1 MAIRTIKVDITGLK
15 EIEKAQKAVST
26 LRDSVL
32 DFEKRLKKMGG
43 KGSST
48 LSFNVNLKLN
58 TDRALSDYLALKRQI
73 ENIPI
78 KVGTKRGS
86 NSDSNVPTVEKT
98 KVSRPTGKSTDYVK
112 VRDQDYQSW
121 RNLHKVV
128 QDVSNATFGLT
139 SRMVS
144 LGAVNPAKGLLATFT
159 KVNSTVLGIQNNLL
173 GFVGNRLSGAIGN
186 AIQGTLGAV
195 KSGVS
200 QLKDEANNLGDA
212 MQVYRINM
220 QALGFDEKETNKSI
234 KRLGDYGK
242 ASVFDATDLLEQA
255 STYTAYGRKDAESI
269 VRGYAGL
276 LAQTKNPVQGM
287 KTVTTQTSQMLA
299 NGFLNQGDYR
309 FIRERL
315 SALGASK
322 LNAELLKIAQSKGE
336 ASITDATR
344 KKLITADEYLDAVN
358 KLGNQDIFQ
367 NLVTSIVTPRQ
378 ALANFKETLSNLLVF
393 DEIDEEGNAK
403 PGALNQVYVATR
415 DFIKG
420 ITEIVGTNKF
430 KEYVTKLGNAIGGT
444 IQKVNQFGTSWK
456 LAFGK
461 QTLES
466 IENFSKGFIEGVK
479 GLDVAP
485 LFFNI
490 TREVNKTIASSGKS
504 FGYFAKDLVTNVS
517 NITSSLASLSTQF
530 IQGDGL
536 KIFSN
541 YLEVFSNLGK
551 LAVKSGSVKDFIDI
565 YKELSSTLNKI
576 ILSIKPSDVKNVTNS
591 IRLLAVQVLG
601 FIENI
606 TGKTTLI
613 SSVSEVFSNIINT
626 LSTIV
631 NKLSKFNPQSVN
643 KILGYLRKTIHD
655 ILEHIEPIIVEL
667 GQGAITALSSSS
679 GKTFFKAVGNF
690 VKAVTSAI
698 KQFLTSIGGSVEG
711 GFKKILD
718 FLSGLVDFASKIAN
732 VLGVVGKYVLM
743 GFIGAKFASWATNI
757 ISSLVTVA
765 TAMASVTN
773 GRVNPFG
780 LAGKFGYDGL
790 MYPGSPVCQSTIAN
804 ANKVGLKA
812 RGKAFYTSI
821 SDAWSRGYNYKS
833 PDNNLYGRDLGMDT
847 FLRKGHKGRTLNP
860 KAVGN
865 WLADYQTSIINNA
878 DPIYK
883 AKAKLQPAVNGM
895 KEVTKELKGFKGTF
909 KLPPGAKTIGLLGGQ
924 IAVDSLNG
932 AVQNSDVGQG
942 WKDAGNVLAST
953 TSWASTGAMIGSVVP
968 GLGTGVGAGIGA
980 LIGLGSSL
988 YGIFNRENENKKLE
1002 EEAKKQAKEEAIAT
1016 YKQQLASIKQL
1027 ADENARIR
1035 DAFFSS
1041 VTKDSSLTESV
1052 STANSY
1058 IEAVKNNSGSLQTAL
1073 KTIGVETAKVPE
1085 NVKDL
1090 FVKVGDT
1097 VKSWNELKQETGIE
1111 DDAKLL
1117 QALQV
1122 AQATLGEEYVNFVN
1136 STGEQVIKQ
1145 VRTLNEGDFNRNKA
1159 NANTFEATFT
1169 KLGLALQEGRNFVYK
1184 DISNITSE
1192 IQGILDSKDF
1202 YSKEDKAKALQELY
1216 GKVGADTSNIVTQS
1230 IDKQFE
1236 IAQQIVKEGSILG
1249 GTNEQKHANLA
1260 KTISEKLGN
1269 FSTVFEDF
1277 IKNSAVKELEQV
1289 NSLLDEA
1296 KLVNAEKGTVA
1307 GQLKAKEFVQKVDG
1321 LVKDGSLKVNE
1332 ANAIISSAGISRL
1345 STENVKKST
1354 VGYKKS
1360 IVDMLN
1366 NSTLPI
1372 LNSKD
1377 IVTNSGIISIS
1388 TSGISGAVRALRLA
1402 VRASID
1408 DTIAKLDEA
1417 LANATA
1423 KGNVSQ
1429 QRAYSNYRRQAENER
1444 SVGGLYTGGLVPEYH
1459 SNGLPVGINWKGR
1472 GTDTVPTMLTPG
1484 EYVLRKKAVDSLGT
1498 NLLNNLNKYGV
1509 GALQNIAKSTIIN
1522 NVYNT
1527 NNAQINQNID
1537 NKSQYLNGMF
1547 GVDKL
1552 MRYI

>member
-43 KGSST
+43 KNTST

-173 GFVGNRLSGAIGN
+173 GFAGNRLSGAIGN

-212 MQVYRINM
+212 MQIYRINM

-255 STYTAYGRKDAESI
+255 STYAAYGRKDTESI
-269 VRGYAGL
+269 VKGYAGL

-336 ASITDATR
+336 NSITDATR
-344 KKLITADEYLDAVN
+344 KKLITADEYLDVVN

-378 ALANFKETLSNLLVF
+378 AIANFKETLSNLLVF

-403 PGALNQVYVATR
+403 PGALNQVYVTTR

-420 ITEIVGTNKF
+420 ITDIVGTNKF
-430 KEYVTKLGNAIGGT
+430 KEYVTKLSNAIGGT
-444 IQKVNQFGTSWK
+444 IQKVNQFGASWK

-466 IENFSKGFIEGVK
+466 IEGFSKGFIEGVK

-490 TREVNKTIASSGKS
+490 TREVNKTIANSGKS

-517 NITSSLASLSTQF
+517 NITSSLLTLSTQF
-530 IQGDGL
+530 VQGDGL

-565 YKELSSTLNKI
+565 YKELSSTLNQI
-576 ILSIKPSDVKNVTNS
+576 VLSIKPSDVKNVTDS
-591 IRLLAVQVLG
+591 IRSLVVQVLG
-601 FIENI
+601 FIQNI

-613 SSVSEVFSNIINT
+613 SDVSTVFSSIINT
-626 LSTIV
+626 LSAIV

-643 KILGYLRKTIHD
+643 KILGYLKETIKG

-667 GQGAITALSSSS
+667 GKGAITALSSSS
-679 GKTFFKAVGNF
+679 GENFFKAVGNF

-718 FLSGLVDFASKIAN
+718 FLSGLVNFASKVAD
-732 VLGVVGKYVLM
+732 VLGVVGKYIVM
-743 GFIGAKFASWATNI
+743 GYIGSKFASWATNI
-757 ISSLVTVA
+757 ISSLLTVA
-765 TAMASVTN
+765 TAMSSVTN
-773 GRVNPFG
+773 GKINPLG
-780 LAGKFGYDGL
+780 LATNFGSGAL
-790 MYPGSPVCQSTIAN
+790 IGQGSSAMLAN
-804 ANKVGLKA
+804 NGTKVGFVQSAKNFKGSISSAYL
-812 RGKAFYTSI
+812 RGKEKGTLPSAI
-821 SDAWSRGYNYKS
+821 
-833 PDNNLYGRDLGMDT
+833 NLYGRDLGMTT
-847 FLRKGHKGRTLNP
+847 FLSKGNKGKTLNP

-865 WLADYQTSIINNA
+865 WLPEYQNEVLNSV
-878 DPIYK
+878 DPLYK
-883 AKAKLQPAVNGM
+883 AKAKLKPVASGM
-895 KEVTKELKGFKGTF
+895 KEVSKELTSMSKKAPTWAKGAGMI
-909 KLPPGAKTIGLLGGQ
+909 GAQIGIDLGNN
-924 IAVDSLNG
+924 VL
-932 AVQNSDVGQG
+932 QNSDVSQG
-942 WKDAGNVLAST
+942 WKDVGNVVSST
-953 TSWASTGAMIGSVVP
+953 ASWASTGAFIGSVIP
-968 GLGTGVGAGIGA
+968 GVGTGIGAGIGA
-980 LIGLGSSL
+980 LVGLGSSL
-988 YGIFNRENENKKLE
+988 YDIFNRETENKKLE
-1002 EEAKKQAKEEAIAT
+1002 EETKKQSEEEARAT
-1016 YKQQLASIKQL
+1016 YAQQLESMKQL

-1111 DDAKLL
+1111 DDARLL

-1122 AQATLGEEYVNFVN
+1122 AQATLGEEYVNFVE
-1136 STGEQVIKQ
+1136 STGEQVIQQ

-1192 IQGILDSKDF
+1192 IQGILESKDF

-1230 IDKQFE
+1230 IDKQLE
-1236 IAQQIVKEGSILG
+1236 IAQQIVEEGSILG

-1269 FSTVFEDF
+1269 FSTVFKDF
-1277 IKNSAVKELEQV
+1277 LENNAVKELEQV

-1296 KLVNAEKGTVA
+1296 KLVKDEKGTVA

-1345 STENVKKST
+1345 STEDVKKST

-1388 TSGISGAVRALRLA
+1388 TSGISEAVRALNLA

-1417 LANATA
+1417 ISQATA

-1429 QRAYSNYRRQAENER
+1429 QRVYSNYRRQAENER
-1444 SVGGLYTGGLVPEYH
+1444 SVGGFYTGGLIPEYH
-1459 SNGLPVGINWKGR
+1459 SQGLGVGFRSR
-1472 GTDTVPTMLTPG
+1472 GTDTVPAMLTPG

>member
-43 KGSST
+43 KNTST

-173 GFVGNRLSGAIGN
+173 GFAGNRLSGAIGN

-212 MQVYRINM
+212 MQIYRINM

-255 STYTAYGRKDAESI
+255 STYAAYGRKDTESI
-269 VRGYAGL
+269 VKGYAGL

-336 ASITDATR
+336 NSITDATR
-344 KKLITADEYLDAVN
+344 KKLITADEYLDVVN

-378 ALANFKETLSNLLVF
+378 AIANFKETLSNLLVF

-403 PGALNQVYVATR
+403 PGALNQVYVTTR

-420 ITEIVGTNKF
+420 ITDIVGTNKF
-430 KEYVTKLGNAIGGT
+430 KEYVTKLSNAIGGT
-444 IQKVNQFGTSWK
+444 IQKVNQFGASWK

-466 IENFSKGFIEGVK
+466 IEGFSKGFIEGVK

-490 TREVNKTIASSGKS
+490 TREVNKTIANSGKS

-517 NITSSLASLSTQF
+517 NITSSLLTLSTQF
-530 IQGDGL
+530 VQGDGL

-565 YKELSSTLNKI
+565 YKELSSTLNQI
-576 ILSIKPSDVKNVTNS
+576 VLSIKPSDVKNVTDS
-591 IRLLAVQVLG
+591 IRSLVVQVLG
-601 FIENI
+601 FIQNI

-613 SSVSEVFSNIINT
+613 SDVSTVFSSIINT
-626 LSTIV
+626 LSAIV

-643 KILGYLRKTIHD
+643 KILGYLKETIKG

-667 GQGAITALSSSS
+667 GKGAITALSSSS
-679 GKTFFKAVGNF
+679 GENFFKAVGNF

-718 FLSGLVDFASKIAN
+718 FLSGLVNFASKVAD
-732 VLGVVGKYVLM
+732 VLGVVGKYIVM
-743 GFIGAKFASWATNI
+743 GYIGSKFASWATNI
-757 ISSLVTVA
+757 ISSLLTVA
-765 TAMASVTN
+765 TAMSSVTN
-773 GRVNPFG
+773 GKINPLG
-780 LAGKFGYDGL
+780 LATNFGSGAL
-790 MYPGSPVCQSTIAN
+790 IGQGSSAMLAN
-804 ANKVGLKA
+804 NGTKVGFVQSAKNFKGSISSAYL
-812 RGKAFYTSI
+812 RGKEKGTLPSAI
-821 SDAWSRGYNYKS
+821 
-833 PDNNLYGRDLGMDT
+833 NLYGRDLGMTT
-847 FLRKGHKGRTLNP
+847 FLSKGNKGKTLNP

-865 WLADYQTSIINNA
+865 WLPEYQNEVLNSV
-878 DPIYK
+878 DPLYK
-883 AKAKLQPAVNGM
+883 AKAKLKPVASGM
-895 KEVTKELKGFKGTF
+895 KEVSKELTSMSKKAPTWAKGAGMI
-909 KLPPGAKTIGLLGGQ
+909 GAQIGIDLGNN
-924 IAVDSLNG
+924 VL
-932 AVQNSDVGQG
+932 QNSDVSQG
-942 WKDAGNVLAST
+942 WKDVGNVVSST
-953 TSWASTGAMIGSVVP
+953 ASWASTGAFIGSVIP
-968 GLGTGVGAGIGA
+968 GVGTGIGAGIGA
-980 LIGLGSSL
+980 LVGLGSSL
-988 YGIFNRENENKKLE
+988 YDIFNRETENKKLE
-1002 EEAKKQAKEEAIAT
+1002 EETKKQSEEEARAT
-1016 YKQQLASIKQL
+1016 YAQQLESMKQL

-1111 DDAKLL
+1111 DDARLL

-1122 AQATLGEEYVNFVN
+1122 AQATLGEEYVNFVE
-1136 STGEQVIKQ
+1136 STGEQVIQQ

-1192 IQGILDSKDF
+1192 IQGILESKDF

-1230 IDKQFE
+1230 IDKQLE
-1236 IAQQIVKEGSILG
+1236 IAQQIVEEGSILG

-1269 FSTVFEDF
+1269 FSTVFKDF
-1277 IKNSAVKELEQV
+1277 LENNAVKELEQV

-1296 KLVNAEKGTVA
+1296 KLVKDEKGTVA

-1332 ANAIISSAGISRL
+1332 ANAIISSEGISRF
-1345 STENVKKST
+1345 STEDVKNST

-1388 TSGISGAVRALRLA
+1388 TSGISEAVRALNLA

-1417 LANATA
+1417 ISQATA

-1429 QRAYSNYRRQAENER
+1429 QRVYSNYRRQAENER
-1444 SVGGLYTGGLVPEYH
+1444 SVGGFYTGGLIPEYH
-1459 SNGLPVGINWKGR
+1459 SQGLGVGFRSR
-1472 GTDTVPTMLTPG
+1472 GTDTVPAMLTPG

>member
-43 KGSST
+43 KNTST

-173 GFVGNRLSGAIGN
+173 GFAGNRLSGAIGN

-212 MQVYRINM
+212 MQIYRINM

-269 VRGYAGL
+269 VKGYAGL

-336 ASITDATR
+336 KSITDATR
-344 KKLITADEYLDAVN
+344 KKLITADEYLDVVN

-378 ALANFKETLSNLLVF
+378 AIANFKETLSNLLVF

-420 ITEIVGTNKF
+420 ITDIVGTNKF

-444 IQKVNQFGTSWK
+444 IQKVNQFGASWK

-466 IENFSKGFIEGVK
+466 IEGFSKDFIEGVK
-479 GLDVAP
+479 GLDVAL

-490 TREVNKTIASSGKS
+490 TREVNKTIANSGKS

-517 NITSSLASLSTQF
+517 NITSSLLTLSTQF
-530 IQGDGL
+530 VQGDGL

-565 YKELSSTLNKI
+565 YKELSSTLNQI
-576 ILSIKPSDVKNVTNS
+576 VLSIKPSDVKNVTDS
-591 IRLLAVQVLG
+591 IRSLVVQVLG
-601 FIENI
+601 FIQNI

-613 SSVSEVFSNIINT
+613 SDVSTVFSSIINT
-626 LSTIV
+626 LSAIV

-643 KILGYLRKTIHD
+643 KILGYLKETING

-667 GQGAITALSSSS
+667 GKGAITALSSSS
-679 GKTFFKAVGNF
+679 GENFFKAVGNF

-718 FLSGLVDFASKIAN
+718 FLSGLVNFASKVAD
-732 VLGVVGKYVLM
+732 VLGVVGKYIVM
-743 GFIGAKFASWATNI
+743 GYIGSKFASWATNI
-757 ISSLVTVA
+757 ISSLLTVA
-765 TAMASVTN
+765 TAMSSVTN
-773 GRVNPFG
+773 GKINPLG
-780 LAGKFGYDGL
+780 LATNFGSGAL
-790 MYPGSPVCQSTIAN
+790 IGQGSSAMLAN
-804 ANKVGLKA
+804 NGTKVGFVQSAKNFKGSISSAYL
-812 RGKAFYTSI
+812 RGKEKGTLPSAI
-821 SDAWSRGYNYKS
+821 
-833 PDNNLYGRDLGMDT
+833 NLYGRDLGMTT
-847 FLRKGHKGRTLNP
+847 FLSKGNKGKTLNP

-865 WLADYQTSIINNA
+865 WLPEYQNEVLNSV
-878 DPIYK
+878 DPLYK
-883 AKAKLQPAVNGM
+883 AKAKLKPVASGM
-895 KEVTKELKGFKGTF
+895 KEVSKELTSMSKKAPTWAKGAGMI
-909 KLPPGAKTIGLLGGQ
+909 GAQIGIDLGNN
-924 IAVDSLNG
+924 VL
-932 AVQNSDVGQG
+932 QNSDVSQG
-942 WKDAGNVLAST
+942 WKDVGNVVSST
-953 TSWASTGAMIGSVVP
+953 ASWASTGAFIGSVIP
-968 GLGTGVGAGIGA
+968 GVGTGVGAGIGA
-980 LIGLGSSL
+980 LVGLGSSL
-988 YGIFNRENENKKLE
+988 YDIFNRETENKKLE
-1002 EEAKKQAKEEAIAT
+1002 EETKKQAEEESKELYLQKAQRLRQIAEENNEIRT
-1016 YKQQLASIKQL
+1016 QYFKSI
-1027 ADENARIR
+1027 
-1035 DAFFSS
+1035 
-1041 VTKDSSLTESV
+1041 TKDSSLVEQIAG
-1052 STANSY
+1052 ANSL
-1058 IEAVKNNSGSLQTAL
+1058 IEAVKNNSGGTITTAL
-1073 KTIGVETAKVPE
+1073 RELGVETSKIP
-1085 NVKDL
+1085 NNINDM
-1090 FVKVGDT
+1090 FVKVGDQI
-1097 VKSWNELKQETGIE
+1097 KNWKDLKEETGLNDE
-1111 DDAKLL
+1111 ELANSLKLAKSAIGERYLEL
-1117 QALQV
+1117 VDETGQAVLSKME
-1122 AQATLGEEYVNFVN
+1122 TLNP
-1136 STGEQVIKQ
+1136 GEQHRQSSNLDTFTGKLGQIGVKLQEGKELIFKDISSITDGLKAVIESSSYG
-1145 VRTLNEGDFNRNKA
+1145 TSEEKA
-1159 NANTFEATFT
+1159 NALKEVLDKSGFDTTE
-1169 KLGLALQEGRNFVYK
+1169 FVEMS
-1184 DISNITSE
+1184 IS
-1192 IQGILDSKDF
+1192 
-1202 YSKEDKAKALQELY
+1202 DKIDKIKALL
-1216 GKVGADTSNIVTQS
+1216 
-1230 IDKQFE
+1230 
-1236 IAQQIVKEGSILG
+1236 KEGKILG
-1249 GTNEQKHANLA
+1249 GTADTQFAE
-1260 KTISEKLGN
+1260 
-1269 FSTVFEDF
+1269 
-1277 IKNSAVKELEQV
+1277 VKEEIQNKVAGYSDTLAHVLDRIGNTQ
-1289 NSLLDEA
+1289 LDEFNNTLKSAETIKKEGGEKASPA
-1296 KLVNAEKGTVA
+1296 KIIAFKDSVEEMIKKGY
-1307 GQLKAKEFVQKVDG
+1307 LKAEEASDMFKLAGIDGVSVQKA
-1321 LVKDGSLKVNE
+1321 KDGSVTFKKEVEKIIQKGTQKINE
-1332 ANAIISSAGISRL
+1332 GATGVKEVPITEIKTEDLFTSAQAL
-1345 STENVKKST
+1345 VDAVK
-1354 VGYKKS
+1354 
-1360 IVDMLN
+1360 N
-1366 NSTLPI
+1366 NIKT
-1372 LNSKD
+1372 
-1377 IVTNSGIISIS
+1377 
-1388 TSGISGAVRALRLA
+1388 A
-1402 VRASID
+1402 
-1408 DTIAKLDEA
+1408 IAKLNEGAEKARQAGDWDKYNA
-1417 LANATA
+1417 LANERKITEYA
-1423 KGNVSQ
+1423 
-1429 QRAYSNYRRQAENER
+1429 RYRR
-1444 SVGGLYTGGLVPEYH
+1444 TGGLIPEYH
-1459 SNGLPVGINWKGR
+1459 SQGLGVGFRSR
-1472 GTDTVPTMLTPG
+1472 GTDTVPAMLTPG

>member
-43 KGSST
+43 KNTST

-212 MQVYRINM
+212 MQIYRINM

-255 STYTAYGRKDAESI
+255 STYTVYGRKDAESI
-269 VRGYAGL
+269 VKGYAGL

-336 ASITDATR
+336 NSITDATR
-344 KKLITADEYLDAVN
+344 KKLITADEYLDVVN

-378 ALANFKETLSNLLVF
+378 AIANFKETLSNLLVF

-403 PGALNQVYVATR
+403 PGALNQIYVATR

-420 ITEIVGTNKF
+420 ITDIVGTNKF

-444 IQKVNQFGTSWK
+444 IQKVNQFGASWK

-466 IENFSKGFIEGVK
+466 IEGFSKDFIEGVK

-490 TREVNKTIASSGKS
+490 TREVNKTIANSGKS
-504 FGYFAKDLVTNVS
+504 FGYFAKDLGTNVS
-517 NITSSLASLSTQF
+517 NITSSLLTLSTQF
-530 IQGDGL
+530 VQGDGL
-536 KIFSN
+536 KTFSN

-565 YKELSSTLNKI
+565 YKELSSTLNQI
-576 ILSIKPSDVKNVTNS
+576 VLSIKPSDVKNVTDS
-591 IRLLAVQVLG
+591 IRSLVVQVLG
-601 FIENI
+601 FIQNI

-613 SSVSEVFSNIINT
+613 SDVSNVFSSIINT
-626 LSTIV
+626 LSNIV

-643 KILGYLRKTIHD
+643 KVLGYLKNTING
-655 ILEHIEPIIVEL
+655 ILKHIEPIIVEL
-667 GQGAITALSSSS
+667 GKGAITALASSS
-679 GKTFFKAVGNF
+679 GENFFKAVGNF

-698 KQFLTSIGGSVEG
+698 KQFLTSIGGTVEG

-718 FLSGLVDFASKIAN
+718 FLSATVNFASIVAKLLAPI
-732 VLGVVGKYVLM
+732 GKYLVM
-743 GFIGAKFASWATNI
+743 GYIGTKFASWAGNI
-757 ISSLVTVA
+757 ISSLMTVA
-765 TAMASVTN
+765 TAMSSVTN
-773 GRVNPFG
+773 GRKNLLGLGANFGNSALASQGVTSANVNTAYSG
-780 LAGKFGYDGL
+780 L
-790 MYPGSPVCQSTIAN
+790 SRVNAN
-804 ANKVGLKA
+804 ANKAGAMSRVARNKAIRNARIGTGALFGADLALGL
-812 RGKAFYTSI
+812 
-821 SDAWSRGYNYKS
+821 
-833 PDNNLYGRDLGMDT
+833 
-847 FLRKGHKGRTLNP
+847 
-860 KAVGN
+860 
-865 WLADYQTSIINNA
+865 
-878 DPIYK
+878 
-883 AKAKLQPAVNGM
+883 
-895 KEVTKELKGFKGTF
+895 
-909 KLPPGAKTIGLLGGQ
+909 
-924 IAVDSLNG
+924 VDG
-932 AVQNSDVGQG
+932 AVQGSGADQG
-942 WKDAGNVLAST
+942 WKDLSSTLANT
-953 TSWASTGAMIGSVVP
+953 ASWASSGALIGSAFSPV
-968 GLGTGVGAGIGA
+968 GTAIGGGIGA

-988 YGIFNRENENKKLE
+988 YGIFNRETENKKLE
-1002 EEAKKQAKEEAIAT
+1002 EETKKQAEEEARAT
-1016 YKQQLASIKQL
+1016 YAQQLESMKQL

-1073 KTIGVETAKVPE
+1073 KTLGVETAKVPE

-1097 VKSWNELKQETGIE
+1097 VKSWKELKQETGIE
-1111 DDAKLL
+1111 DDARLL

-1122 AQATLGEEYVNFVN
+1122 AQATLGEEYVNFVE
-1136 STGEQVIKQ
+1136 STGEQVIQQ

-1192 IQGILDSKDF
+1192 IQGILESKDF

-1230 IDKQFE
+1230 INKQIE

-1249 GTNEQKHANLA
+1249 STNEQKHANLS
-1260 KTISEKLGN
+1260 KTIFEKLGN
-1269 FSTVFEDF
+1269 FSTEFEDF
-1277 IKNSAVKELEQV
+1277 IKNNTVKELEQV

-1296 KLVNAEKGTVA
+1296 KAVKAEQGTVA

-1388 TSGISGAVRALRLA
+1388 TSGISGAVRALNLA

-1417 LANATA
+1417 ISQATA

-1429 QRAYSNYRRQAENER
+1429 QRVYSNYRRQAENER
-1444 SVGGLYTGGLVPEYH
+1444 NVGGFYTGGLIPEYH
-1459 SNGLPVGINWKGR
+1459 SQGLGVGFRSR
-1472 GTDTVPTMLTPG
+1472 GTDTVPAMLTPG

-1552 MRYI
+1552 MRYV

>member
-1 MAIRTIKVDITGLK
+1 MTIRTIKVDITGLK

-43 KGSST
+43 KNTST

-144 LGAVNPAKGLLATFT
+144 LGAVNPAKGLLATFA

-212 MQVYRINM
+212 MQIYRINM

-336 ASITDATR
+336 NSITDATR

-378 ALANFKETLSNLLVF
+378 AIANFKETLSNLLVF

-420 ITEIVGTNKF
+420 ITDIVGTNKF

-444 IQKVNQFGTSWK
+444 IQKVNQFGASWK

-466 IENFSKGFIEGVK
+466 IEGFSKGFIEGVK

-504 FGYFAKDLVTNVS
+504 FGYFAKDLVTNIS
-517 NITSSLASLSTQF
+517 NITLSLLTLSTQF

-565 YKELSSTLNKI
+565 YKELSSTLNQI
-576 ILSIKPSDVKNVTNS
+576 VLSIKPSDVKNVTDS
-591 IRLLAVQVLG
+591 IRSLVVQVLG
-601 FIENI
+601 FIQNI

-613 SSVSEVFSNIINT
+613 SDSSAIFTSIINT
-626 LSTIV
+626 LSSIV
-631 NKLSKFNPQSVN
+631 NKLSRFSPQSVN
-643 KILGYLRKTIHD
+643 KILGYLKNTING

-667 GQGAITALSSSS
+667 GKGAITALSSSS
-679 GKTFFKAVGNF
+679 GENFFKAVGNF
-690 VKAVTSAI
+690 VKSVTSAI

-718 FLSGLVDFASKIAN
+718 FLSGLVNFASKVAD
-732 VLGVVGKYVLM
+732 VLGVVGKYIVM
-743 GFIGAKFASWATNI
+743 GYIGSKFASWAGNI
-757 ISSLVTVA
+757 ISSLVSVA
-765 TAMASVTN
+765 TAMSSVTN
-773 GRVNPFG
+773 GRSNLLGLGANFGNSALARQGLTSANVNTSYSG
-780 LAGKFGYDGL
+780 LSRVEANAGKAGAMSRVARNKAIRNARIGTGALFGADVALGL
-790 MYPGSPVCQSTIAN
+790 
-804 ANKVGLKA
+804 
-812 RGKAFYTSI
+812 
-821 SDAWSRGYNYKS
+821 
-833 PDNNLYGRDLGMDT
+833 
-847 FLRKGHKGRTLNP
+847 
-860 KAVGN
+860 
-865 WLADYQTSIINNA
+865 
-878 DPIYK
+878 
-883 AKAKLQPAVNGM
+883 
-895 KEVTKELKGFKGTF
+895 
-909 KLPPGAKTIGLLGGQ
+909 
-924 IAVDSLNG
+924 VDG
-932 AVQNSDVGQG
+932 AVQGSGSDQG
-942 WKDAGNVLAST
+942 WKDLSSTLANT
-953 TSWASTGAMIGSVVP
+953 ASWATTGAMIGNVIP
-968 GLGTGVGAGIGA
+968 GIGTGLGAGIGA
-980 LIGLGSSL
+980 FIGLGSSL
-988 YGIFNRENENKKLE
+988 YGIFNRETENKKQAE
-1002 EEAKKQAKEEAIAT
+1002 EEARAT
-1016 YKQQLASIKQL
+1016 YAQQLESMKQL

-1041 VTKDSSLTESV
+1041 VTKNSSLTESV

-1073 KTIGVETAKVPE
+1073 KTLGIETAKVPE
-1085 NVKDL
+1085 NVKEL

-1111 DDAKLL
+1111 DDARLL

-1136 STGEQVIKQ
+1136 STGEQVIQQ

-1192 IQGILDSKDF
+1192 IQGILESKDF

-1249 GTNEQKHANLA
+1249 GTNEQKHANLS

-1269 FSTVFEDF
+1269 SSTKFKDF
-1277 IKNSAVKELEQV
+1277 LENNAVKELEQV

-1296 KLVNAEKGTVA
+1296 KLVKDEKGTVA

-1388 TSGISGAVRALRLA
+1388 TLGISGAVRDLNLA

-1417 LANATA
+1417 VSQATA

-1429 QRAYSNYRRQAENER
+1429 QRVYSNYRRQAELER
-1444 SVGGLYTGGLVPEYH
+1444 DSAIRFNGGIIPEYH
-1459 SNGLPVGINWKGR
+1459 SNGLPVGINWRRR
-1472 GTDTVPTMLTPG
+1472 GTDTVPAMLTPG

>member
-43 KGSST
+43 KNTST

-86 NSDSNVPTVEKT
+86 NSDSNVPTEEKT
-98 KVSRPTGKSTDYVK
+98 KASRPTGKSTDYVK

-121 RNLHKVV
+121 RNLYKVV

-212 MQVYRINM
+212 MQIYRINM

-255 STYTAYGRKDAESI
+255 SIYTAYGRKDAESI

-336 ASITDATR
+336 NSITDATR
-344 KKLITADEYLDAVN
+344 KKLITADEYLDAIN

-378 ALANFKETLSNLLVF
+378 AIANFKETLSNLLVF

-420 ITEIVGTNKF
+420 ITDIVGTDKF

-444 IQKVNQFGTSWK
+444 IQKVNQFGASWK

-461 QTLES
+461 QSLDT
-466 IENFSKGFIEGVK
+466 IEKFSKDFIEGVK

-485 LFFNI
+485 IFFNI
-490 TREVNKTIASSGKS
+490 TREVNDTIANSGKS

-517 NITSSLASLSTQF
+517 NITSSLFTLSTQF
-530 IQGDGL
+530 VRGDGL
-536 KIFSN
+536 KVFSN

-565 YKELSSTLNKI
+565 YEKLSSTLNQI
-576 ILSIKPSDVKNVTNS
+576 VLSIKPSDIKNVTSS
-591 IRLLAVQVLG
+591 IRSLVVQVLG
-601 FIENI
+601 FIKDI

-613 SSVSEVFSNIINT
+613 SDVSEVFSSIINT
-626 LSTIV
+626 LSNIV

-643 KILGYLRKTIHD
+643 KVLGYLKNTING
-655 ILEHIEPIIVEL
+655 ILKHIEPIIVEL

-679 GKTFFKAVGNF
+679 GENFFKAVGNF

-698 KQFLTSIGGSVEG
+698 KQSLTSIGGSVEG

-718 FLSGLVDFASKIAN
+718 FLSGLINFASKVAD
-732 VLGVVGKYVLM
+732 VLGVVGKYIVM
-743 GFIGAKFASWATNI
+743 GYIGSKFASWAGNI
-757 ISSLVTVA
+757 ISSLLTVA
-765 TAMASVTN
+765 TAMSSVTN
-773 GRVNPFG
+773 GKSNLLGLGANFGNSALANKGLTSANVNTAYSGLSRVEAN
-780 LAGKFGYDGL
+780 AGKAGAMSRVARNKAIRNARIGTGALFG
-790 MYPGSPVCQSTIAN
+790 A
-804 ANKVGLKA
+804 
-812 RGKAFYTSI
+812 
-821 SDAWSRGYNYKS
+821 
-833 PDNNLYGRDLGMDT
+833 DLVLG
-847 FLRKGHKGRTLNP
+847 
-860 KAVGN
+860 
-865 WLADYQTSIINNA
+865 
-878 DPIYK
+878 
-883 AKAKLQPAVNGM
+883 AVN
-895 KEVTKELKGFKGTF
+895 
-909 KLPPGAKTIGLLGGQ
+909 
-924 IAVDSLNG
+924 SS
-932 AVQNSDVGQG
+932 VQNSTSASQGLKDFTDV
-942 WKDAGNVLAST
+942 LSST
-953 TSWASTGAMIGSVVP
+953 ASWASSGALIGSAFSPV
-968 GLGTGVGAGIGA
+968 GTAIGGGIGA

-988 YGIFNRENENKKLE
+988 YGIFNRETENKELE
-1002 EEAKKQAKEEAIAT
+1002 EEAKKQAKEEAKELYLQKAERLRQIAE
-1016 YKQQLASIKQL
+1016 
-1027 ADENARIR
+1027 ENKEIR
-1035 DAFFSS
+1035 NQYFKTI
-1041 VTKDSSLTESV
+1041 TKDSSIVEQIAG
-1052 STANSY
+1052 ANSL
-1058 IEAVKNNSGSLQTAL
+1058 IEAVKNNSGGTITTAL
-1073 KTIGVETAKVPE
+1073 KELGVETSKIP
-1085 NVKDL
+1085 NNINDM
-1090 FVKVGDT
+1090 FVKVGDQI
-1097 VKSWNELKQETGIE
+1097 KSWKDLKEETGLNDE
-1111 DDAKLL
+1111 QLLNSLKLAKS
-1117 QALQV
+1117 
-1122 AQATLGEEYVNFVN
+1122 TIGEEYLELVDE
-1136 STGEQVIKQ
+1136 TGQTVIQ
-1145 VRTLNEGDFNRNKA
+1145 QMETLNPGESHRQLSNTDTFKGKLEGIGAKLQEGKELIFKDISSITDELKAVTESSSYGTSEEKA
-1159 NANTFEATFT
+1159 NALKEVLEKAGLDTTEFV
-1169 KLGLALQEGRNFVYK
+1169 KLS
-1184 DISNITSE
+1184 IS
-1192 IQGILDSKDF
+1192 DR
-1202 YSKEDKAKALQELY
+1202 
-1216 GKVGADTSNIVTQS
+1216 
-1230 IDKQFE
+1230 IDK
-1236 IAQQIVKEGSILG
+1236 VKELIGQGELLG
-1249 GTNEQKHANLA
+1249 GTADTQFVPIKKEITDKLANYDKSVQEVLGRIGNSQLEEFNNALKQAEVIKAEGGEKADSQRILAFKNSVEKMIKNGYLKTDEASKLFEGAGIKDVSVEQSKTGAVTFK
-1260 KTISEKLGN
+1260 KTIEEFIQTGTRTINDGSTGVKSVPITELKTHDLFESAQKLK
-1269 FSTVFEDF
+1269 STIQQHIE
-1277 IKNSAVKELEQV
+1277 SAIAKMNEAIAQAKASKDWDEV
-1289 NSLLDEA
+1289 NSLTNERKLAEYA
-1296 KLVNAEKGTVA
+1296 KYR
-1307 GQLKAKEFVQKVDG
+1307 QLG
-1321 LVKDGSLKVNE
+1321 
-1332 ANAIISSAGISRL
+1332 
-1345 STENVKKST
+1345 
-1354 VGYKKS
+1354 
-1360 IVDMLN
+1360 
-1366 NSTLPI
+1366 
-1372 LNSKD
+1372 
-1377 IVTNSGIISIS
+1377 GII
-1388 TSGISGAVRALRLA
+1388 
-1402 VRASID
+1402 
-1408 DTIAKLDEA
+1408 
-1417 LANATA
+1417 
-1423 KGNVSQ
+1423 
-1429 QRAYSNYRRQAENER
+1429 
-1444 SVGGLYTGGLVPEYH
+1444 PEYH
-1459 SNGLPVGINWKGR
+1459 SEGLPVGINWKRR

-1552 MRYI
+1552 MRYV

>member
-43 KGSST
+43 KNTST

-73 ENIPI
+73 ESIPI

-173 GFVGNRLSGAIGN
+173 GFAGNRLSGAIGN

-212 MQVYRINM
+212 MQIYRINM

-234 KRLGDYGK
+234 RRLGDYGK

-269 VRGYAGL
+269 VKGYAGL

-336 ASITDATR
+336 NSITDATR
-344 KKLITADEYLDAVN
+344 KKLITADEYLDVVN

-378 ALANFKETLSNLLVF
+378 AIANFKETLSNLLVF

-420 ITEIVGTNKF
+420 ITDIVGTNKF

-444 IQKVNQFGTSWK
+444 IQKVNQFGASWK

-461 QTLES
+461 QVLES
-466 IENFSKGFIEGVK
+466 IEGFSKGFIEGVK

-490 TREVNKTIASSGKS
+490 TREVNKTIANSGKS
-504 FGYFAKDLVTNVS
+504 FGYFAKDLVTNVF
-517 NITSSLASLSTQF
+517 NITSSLLTLSTQF
-530 IQGDGL
+530 VQGDGL

-565 YKELSSTLNKI
+565 YKELSSTLNQI
-576 ILSIKPSDVKNVTNS
+576 VLSIKPSDVKNVTDS
-591 IRLLAVQVLG
+591 IRSLVVQVLG
-601 FIENI
+601 FIQNI

-613 SSVSEVFSNIINT
+613 SDVSTVFSSIINT
-626 LSTIV
+626 LSAIV

-643 KILGYLRKTIHD
+643 KILGYLKETIKG

-667 GQGAITALSSSS
+667 GKGAITALSSSS
-679 GKTFFKAVGNF
+679 GENFFKAVGNF

-718 FLSGLVDFASKIAN
+718 FLSGLVNFASKVAD
-732 VLGVVGKYVLM
+732 VLGVVGKYIVM
-743 GFIGAKFASWATNI
+743 GYIGSKFASWATNI
-757 ISSLVTVA
+757 ISSLLTVA
-765 TAMASVTN
+765 TAMSSVTN
-773 GRVNPFG
+773 GKINPLG
-780 LAGKFGYDGL
+780 LATNFGSGAL
-790 MYPGSPVCQSTIAN
+790 IGQGSSAMLAN
-804 ANKVGLKA
+804 NGTKVGFVQSAKNFKGSISSAYL
-812 RGKAFYTSI
+812 RGKEKGTLPSAI
-821 SDAWSRGYNYKS
+821 
-833 PDNNLYGRDLGMDT
+833 NLYGRDLGMTT
-847 FLRKGHKGRTLNP
+847 FLSKGNKGKTLNP

-865 WLADYQTSIINNA
+865 WLPEYQNEVLNSV
-878 DPIYK
+878 DPLYK
-883 AKAKLQPAVNGM
+883 AKAKLKPVASGM
-895 KEVTKELKGFKGTF
+895 KEVSKELTSMSKKAPTWAKGAGMI
-909 KLPPGAKTIGLLGGQ
+909 GAQIGIDLGNN
-924 IAVDSLNG
+924 VL
-932 AVQNSDVGQG
+932 QNSDVSQG
-942 WKDAGNVLAST
+942 WKDVGNVVSST
-953 TSWASTGAMIGSVVP
+953 ASWASTGAFIGSVIP
-968 GLGTGVGAGIGA
+968 GVGTGIGAGIGA
-980 LIGLGSSL
+980 LVGLGSSL
-988 YGIFNRENENKKLE
+988 YGIFNRETENKKLE
-1002 EEAKKQAKEEAIAT
+1002 EETKKQSEEEARAT
-1016 YKQQLASIKQL
+1016 YAQQLESMKQL

-1085 NVKDL
+1085 NVKGL

-1111 DDAKLL
+1111 DDARLL

-1122 AQATLGEEYVNFVN
+1122 AQATLGEEYVNFVE
-1136 STGEQVIKQ
+1136 STGEQVIQQ

-1192 IQGILDSKDF
+1192 IQGILESKDF

-1230 IDKQFE
+1230 IDKQLE
-1236 IAQQIVKEGSILG
+1236 IAQQIVEEGSILG

-1269 FSTVFEDF
+1269 FSTVFKDF
-1277 IKNSAVKELEQV
+1277 LENNAVKELEQV

-1296 KLVNAEKGTVA
+1296 KLVKDEKGTVA

-1345 STENVKKST
+1345 STENVKNST

-1388 TSGISGAVRALRLA
+1388 TSGISGAVRALNLA

-1417 LANATA
+1417 ISQATA

-1429 QRAYSNYRRQAENER
+1429 QRVYSNYRRQAENER
-1444 SVGGLYTGGLVPEYH
+1444 SVGGLYTGGLIPEYH
-1459 SNGLPVGINWKGR
+1459 SQGLGVGFRSR
-1472 GTDTVPTMLTPG
+1472 GTDTVPAMLTPG